1 MKLCSKIDEE
11 PEPPEQAHR
20 LQMSHLSSFGGF
32 VVQGCVHQT
41 HTSIIYKLSTAQT
54 GSAVCMSRLATGDN
68 RKEVCTC
75 ELHIFYEL
83 GNAQA
88 RVGTRKMAKCLA
100 QVYRRPLF
108 IIVEMQACI
117 GLLWSCQKN
126 DKLHLKV

>member
-1 MKLCSKIDEE
+1 MCAPDSYIYHIQTQHSTD
-11 PEPPEQAHR
+11 R
-20 LQMSHLSSFGGF
+20 LGRE
-32 VVQGCVHQT
+32 
-41 HTSIIYKLSTAQT
+41 STL
-54 GSAVCMSRLATGDN
+54 CMSRLATGDN